1 MVDYLGTILTLVG
14 CTLVILPLIWVSFLR
29 GVGSSLVH
37 HLCDS
42 GRGDFP
48 LELCRCACTLDFG
61 VLCDWIVLCMG
72 MEGSEATYRTK

>member
-14 CTLVILPLIWVSFLR
+14 CTLVILPLIWVSLFVDSCLLAHR
-29 GVGSSLVH
+29 
-37 HLCDS
+37 LCEL

-48 LELCRCACTLDFG
+48 LELCRCSCTLDFG
-61 VLCDWIVLCMG
+61 VLRDWIVLCMG